1 MNAFKSAKS
10 GQYAGIVYIAL
21 AVLSLL
27 GMLLSP
33 YTRSL
38 WTFLEVVAYAYTA
51 AMLLIKRRDALMA
64 IGFGVLLLL
73 SLRSLFVVYGFINII
88 TVLLQVL
95 AYGSMTLFALA
106 DFIPSLKDPAGKYWF
121 IPAGCMAVC
130 IVPLFLT
137 GVFNW
142 IFNGLPFFR
151 YFVLM
156 VLSGI
161 IGYLISAAGLY
172 FAAAWTQSGEGAPA
186 GGPSRPQYQ
195 PYQGTA
201 GQGPRAA
208 SAGAPYAAPAGAYAA
223 GDAAQGGV
231 MPASAYCSLV
241 KHILLL
247 LFTFG
252 IWYLIWIYRTT
263 ENLNCLEDEPPR
275 NPATK
280 LLLCMFVPFYS
291 IYWVYKSAQR
301 IDRLSA
307 MAGRP
312 SDSATL
318 CLILAIVIGIVP
330 PILMQDKI
338 NSLAAPQGAPYGAA
352 PQQPQAQPRVQQQP
366 QGSYSTPQQ
375 PQQPAQ
381 PRYAAPQQPAPQA
394 GVVDAAG
401 ELKKYKE
408 LLDMGAITQEEYDAK
423 KKQLLGL

>member
-142 IFNGLPFFR
+142 IFNGLPFFG

-195 PYQGTA
+195 PYQGAA

-252 IWYLIWIYRTT
+252 IWYFIWIYRTT
-263 ENLNCLEDEPPR
+263 ENLNCLQDEEPR
-275 NPATK
+275 NPGTK

-312 SDSATL
+312 ADSATL
-318 CLILAIVIGIVP
+318 CLVLAIFVAIVP

-338 NSLAAPQGAPYGAA
+338 NNLALPQGAAPQGAPYAAQPSQGYAA
-352 PQQPQAQPRVQQQP
+352 PQRQAQPQPRVQQQP
-366 QGSYSTPQQ
+366 QAAYQ
-375 PQQPAQ
+375 
-381 PRYAAPQQPAPQA
+381 APQQPRPQA
-394 GVVDAAG
+394 GVVDAAE
-401 ELKKYKE
+401 ELKKFKE

>member
-1 MNAFKSAKS
+1 MNEFKSAKA
-10 GQYAGIVYIAL
+10 GQYAGIVYIVI

-27 GMLLSP
+27 GMITNP
-33 YTRSL
+33 YSRSL
-38 WTFLEVVAYAYTA
+38 WTFLEILASGYLA
-51 AMLLIKRRDALMA
+51 ALLLLKRRDFLVA
-64 IGFGVLLLL
+64 IGFGVLAILA
-73 SLRSLFVVYGFINII
+73 LRGLFLYVGFISKLSY
-88 TVLLQVL
+88 LLQVL
-95 AYGSMTLFALA
+95 AYVSMTLFSLT
-106 DFIPSLKDPAGKYWF
+106 DFIPSLKDAAKRYWF
-121 IPAGCMAVC
+121 APAGCMVLC
-130 IVPLFLT
+130 VVPLFLS
-137 GVFNW
+137 GVFHW
-142 IFNGLPFFR
+142 IFDGWPFFA
-151 YFVLM
+151 YFIMTVLT
-156 VLSGI
+156 GI
-161 IGYLISAAGLY
+161 ISYAIYAAGLY
-172 FAAAWTQSGEGAPA
+172 FAASWMQGADELPLGGAAPRARQSYQQGA
-186 GGPSRPQYQ
+186 YQ
-195 PYQGTA
+195 QTAYQQGA
-201 GQGPRAA
+201 YQSAPEQGPRVS
-208 SAGAPYAAPAGAYAA
+208 SAGASYAEGA
-223 GDAAQGGV
+223 V
-231 MPASAYCSLV
+231 MPASAYCGLV

-263 ENLNCLEDEPPR
+263 DNLNCLSDEPPR

-366 QGSYSTPQQ
+366 QGSYSAPQ
-375 PQQPAQ
+375 Q